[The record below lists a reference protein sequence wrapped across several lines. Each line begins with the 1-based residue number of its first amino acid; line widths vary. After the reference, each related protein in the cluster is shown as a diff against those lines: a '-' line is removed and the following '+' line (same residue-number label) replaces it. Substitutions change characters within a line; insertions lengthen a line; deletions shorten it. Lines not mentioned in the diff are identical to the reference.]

1 MNLYRSSFS
10 SFSRTYR
17 PFVRSRRQDARTERM
32 AHPVEPQQPNE
43 WLSRVLEAAQAAAE
57 DTGSTACEIIAY
69 LGAVPPAHLRPAG
82 APATPMLSAATPS
95 THVARSPRSSL
106 LAERVARLKQSVQPH
121 SSRTPHI
128 GAPRPSFT
136 PTTRENDLAPSGS
149 EGSAPP
155 VDSLFESARHRYH
168 AQLAEATMQHN
179 QARPTVS
186 LTRTRTRT
194 RTRTLTTRRVP
205 HLIWRGRNPAPVSTS
220 SDKG

>member
-95 THVARSPRSSL
+95 THSPRSSL
-106 LAERVARLKQSVQPH
+106 LAERVARLKQSVHPH

-220 SDKG
+220 SDTG

>member
-1 MNLYRSSFS
+1 MIYLVSVSLCAL
-10 SFSRTYR
+10 SRTYR
-17 PFVRSRRQDARTERM
+17 PYECSADTTRERM
-32 AHPVEPQQPNE
+32 AHAVEPQHPNE

-128 GAPRPSFT
+128 GAPRPSIT
-136 PTTRENDLAPSGS
+136 PTTRENELAPSGS

-220 SDKG
+220 SDAG

>member
-1 MNLYRSSFS
+1 
-10 SFSRTYR
+10 
-17 PFVRSRRQDARTERM
+17 M
-32 AHPVEPQQPNE
+32 ADPQQPNE
-43 WLSRVLEAAQAAAE
+43 WLIRVLEAAQAAAE

-69 LGAVPPAHLRPAG
+69 LGAVPPAHLRPAR

-106 LAERVARLKQSVQPH
+106 LAERIARLKQSVQPH

-179 QARPTVS
+179 QARPTVNR
-186 LTRTRTRT
+186 TRIRTRTRT
-194 RTRTLTTRRVP
+194 RTRTLPGACHTLSGAAAIQPRSRRA
-205 HLIWRGRNPAPVSTS
+205 RTKVSVS
-220 SDKG
+220 VSVRVRVRVRVGLGFALPSPSPSPSPSP

>member
-95 THVARSPRSSL
+95 THSPRSSL
-106 LAERVARLKQSVQPH
+106 LAERVARLKQSVASGERRVLEMARCYRSCLFMCSKPGVLGKKDEVKRCATGCVTQCE
-121 SSRTPHI
+121 T
-128 GAPRPSFT
+128 
-136 PTTRENDLAPSGS
+136 LAGVS
-149 EGSAPP
+149 ET
-155 VDSLFESARHRYH
+155 
-168 AQLAEATMQHN
+168 QLAN
-179 QARPTVS
+179 
-186 LTRTRTRT
+186 L
-194 RTRTLTTRRVP
+194 
-205 HLIWRGRNPAPVSTS
+205 G
-220 SDKG
+220 